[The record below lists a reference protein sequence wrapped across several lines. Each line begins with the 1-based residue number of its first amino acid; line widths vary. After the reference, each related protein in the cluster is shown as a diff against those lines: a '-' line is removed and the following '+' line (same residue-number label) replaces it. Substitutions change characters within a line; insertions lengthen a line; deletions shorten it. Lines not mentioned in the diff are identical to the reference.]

1 MRERVSELT
10 NRERK
15 EKQQRTGKNAL
26 ATNGT
31 TGRTRQERSEW
42 KHTGQTLPHTVSEWI
57 TDLDVNC
64 KTIKLLDDRA
74 AEAWV
79 TLCSEKTVRKTD
91 GDTDSTEVTA
101 QRSTH
106 SVRTLG
112 KLFFSETQKQI
123 GRGCGWATET

>member
-15 EKQQRTGKNAL
+15 EKQNAL

-42 KHTGQTLPHTVSEWI
+42 KHTGQTLPHTISEWI

-64 KTIKLLDDRA
+64 KTIKLLDDRGSGS
-74 AEAWV
+74 
-79 TLCSEKTVRKTD
+79 L
-91 GDTDSTEVTA
+91 GD
-101 QRSTH
+101 
-106 SVRTLG
+106 SVLR
-112 KLFFSETQKQI
+112 ED
-123 GRGCGWATET
+123 C